1 MFDQRYNTLI
11 IYVVLRKLPTPL
23 PVFGRLALPKIAPHP
38 KTNSNPN
45 PNAGKK
51 LIGNSLPEGGG
62 GGEGAIFPSLFL
74 LLIFIVKFNGMIL

>member
-11 IYVVLRKLPTPL
+11 IFVVLRKLPTPL

-51 LIGNSLPEGGG
+51 LIGHSLPEGGEG
-62 GGEGAIFPSLFL
+62 GGGGGNIPVTLFVVNFYRK
-74 LLIFIVKFNGMIL
+74 I